1 MKPNLVRIRKTR
13 IFSEELKRKIVKEFE
28 SGQFS
33 VLQLSK
39 LHRVHF
45 QTIYNWIYKYSSNNE
60 KTIRIVEMKDSSSQK
75 LKELETKVQELER
88 AVGQKQLYI
97 DYMEKMM
104 EIAKDDLGID
114 IKKNYSTPQSAG
126 LEKTKKR

>member
-13 IFSEELKRKIVKEFE
+13 RFSEELKRNIVKEFE
-28 SGQFS
+28 EGSFS

-45 QTIYNWIYKYSSNNE
+45 QTIYNWIYTYSSNND
-60 KTIRIVEMKDSSSQK
+60 KSIRIVEMKDSSSQK
-75 LKELETKVQELER
+75 LKELEAKVRELER

-97 DYMEKMM
+97 DYMEKMI
-104 EIAKDDLGID
+104 EIAKDELGID
-114 IKKNYSTPQSAG
+114 IKKNSFTPQSTG
-126 LEKTKKR
+126 LGKIKRK